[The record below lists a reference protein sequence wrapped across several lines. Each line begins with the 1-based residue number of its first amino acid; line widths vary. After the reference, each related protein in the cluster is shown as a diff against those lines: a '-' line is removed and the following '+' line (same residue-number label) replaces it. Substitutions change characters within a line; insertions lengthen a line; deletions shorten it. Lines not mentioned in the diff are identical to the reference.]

1 MGQNGSRPIPYFCHA
16 WKKVATTQLCIIF
29 IFFLAEVSKTNA
41 DLENKFII
49 YQGKL

>member
-1 MGQNGSRPIPYFCHA
+1 MAHVQSPIFVMPG
-16 WKKVATTQLCIIF
+16 KKVATTQLCIIF